1 LRPFLA
7 ALASSDY
14 PGVVSLE
21 LKPWSLG
28 APDSRTIL
36 ERMREA
42 LQFARRALDKTAL
55 REGPDDKLFE

>member
-7 ALASSDY
+7 ALASGDY

-21 LKPWSLG
+21 LKPWSLR
-28 APDSRTIL
+28 APDPGSIL

-42 LQFARRALDKTAL
+42 LQFARRALDRDRL
-55 REGPDDKLFE
+55 EGRPR

>member
-1 LRPFLA
+1 MRPFLA

-21 LKPWSLG
+21 LKPWPLG
-28 APDSRTIL
+28 APDTGTIL

-42 LQFARRALDKTAL
+42 LHFARRALDGD
-55 REGPDDKLFE
+55 RVEGPPG